1 MCTHALG
8 QLIILQGKQKSERKG
23 LEFLVTVT
31 DRLTES
37 VWIMSLAWEHT
48 IYQYYQL
55 SLRWRVGEALGLLN
69 LQQSYSTSAAH
80 LEVQTSLVVKTLA
93 EVRKDGQPPHLF
105 VSLHINPFQL
115 TEANQVCSHEDPQLL
130 PLPLPLLPVPTVAL
144 VLHSHPQLVHL
155 SKVQQHKI
163 HWVTDVSCGFFTAIG
178 KRLRT
183 EKLVRGIHPSSHWG
197 SYKF

>member
-1 MCTHALG
+1 MCTHPSD
-8 QLIILQGKQKSERKG
+8 QPITLQGKQKSERKG

-37 VWIMSLAWEHT
+37 VWIMSLPENT
-48 IYQYYQL
+48 LYTSITNFP
-55 SLRWRVGEALGLLN
+55 SGEGLEKHWDYWTFSKAITLP
-69 LQQSYSTSAAH
+69 AAH
-80 LEVQTSLVVKTLA
+80 LEVQTSLVGKTLA

-130 PLPLPLLPVPTVAL
+130 PLPLSLLPVPTVAL
-144 VLHSHPQLVHL
+144 MLHSHPQFVHL

-163 HWVTDVSCGFFTAIG
+163 HWVTDVSSGFFTAID

-183 EKLVRGIHPSSHWG
+183 EKLVRGIHSSSHWWA
-197 SYKF
+197 YKF